1 VIVYPSQFEYQ
12 RPGSL
17 KEAIALLQ
25 DNPEAKI
32 VSGGHSLIPA
42 MKLRLAMP
50 GTLVDIAR
58 LDELKGISVNGSAT
72 IGAVTTY
79 QELAQSSDLSNAFPI
94 VAETVNVV
102 GDPAVRS
109 RGTLGGALAHSDPAA
124 DFTAVFLALG
134 GSVTVQGS
142 GGTRDI
148 GADDLFVD
156 LLTTSISPDE
166 VLTKITLPAL
176 NGAGAAYEKHRHPA
190 SGYAVVGVAAVI
202 KVDGGKISSARVA
215 VTGATAHAERAKATE
230 SALVGQPAT
239 AETIAAAAA
248 KAADGLEING
258 DVYAS
263 AEYRAHLVTVL
274 AKRAITRAAG
284 L

>member
-1 VIVYPSQFEYQ
+1 MYPSQFEYQ

-94 VAETVNVV
+94 IADTVNVV

-134 GSVTVQGS
+134 GSVTVEGS

-148 GADDLFVD
+148 GPTIYL
-156 LLTTSISPDE
+156 SIS
-166 VLTKITLPAL
+166 
-176 NGAGAAYEKHRHPA
+176 
-190 SGYAVVGVAAVI
+190 
-202 KVDGGKISSARVA
+202 
-215 VTGATAHAERAKATE
+215 
-230 SALVGQPAT
+230 
-239 AETIAAAAA
+239 
-248 KAADGLEING
+248 
-258 DVYAS
+258 
-263 AEYRAHLVTVL
+263 
-274 AKRAITRAAG
+274 
-284 L
+284 